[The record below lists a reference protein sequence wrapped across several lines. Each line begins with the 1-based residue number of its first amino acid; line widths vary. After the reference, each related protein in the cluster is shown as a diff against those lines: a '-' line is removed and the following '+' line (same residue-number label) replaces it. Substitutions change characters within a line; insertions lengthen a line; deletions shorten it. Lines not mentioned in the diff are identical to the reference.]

1 METILIE
8 GGILKYTQGRD
19 EYGTTE
25 QERLIAELLSQGVKQ
40 IEIARELQISR
51 QRVGQ
56 LKDAV
61 LKKNLIL
68 KNGIGYVISD
78 YGAKVIYPTETPS
91 YKHKVENVF
100 EKDRLNQFDKKFVD
114 IVNNVLL
121 EDEIRHLE
129 EEE

>member
-1 METILIE
+1 M
-8 GGILKYTQGRD
+8 KYTQGRD

-25 QERLIAELLSQGVKQ
+25 QERVIAELLSQGVKQ